1 MSKVFI
7 DTNILLYA
15 YDESDRRKQKAA
27 RAALAKSHSE
37 GNGVISTQV
46 LQEFYVA
53 GTGKLK
59 MEPLIAKSLLDTF
72 DVFETVVIAP
82 SLIAAAADYHLLF
95 KLSFWD
101 ALIVAA
107 AEVSKCETI
116 WTEDMH
122 PGQKVRGIKIENP
135 LSA

>member
-15 YDESDRRKQKAA
+15 YDEADRRKQKAA
-27 RAALAKSHSE
+27 RATLAKSHSE

-72 DVFETVVIAP
+72 DVFETVVISPA
-82 SLIAAAADYHLLF
+82 LIAAAADYHLLF

-101 ALIVAA
+101 ALIIAA
-107 AEVSKCETI
+107 AEAAKCETI
-116 WTEDMH
+116 WTEDLN
-122 PGQKVRGIKIENP
+122 PGQKIRGIKVENP

>member
-7 DTNILLYA
+7 DTNILRYA
-15 YDESDRRKQKAA
+15 YDESDRRKQKSA
-27 RAALAKSHSE
+27 RAVLAAAHSE

-46 LQEFYVA
+46 LQEFYSA
-53 GTGKLK
+53 GTGKLR

-72 DVFETVVIAP
+72 DVFEIVIISP
-82 SLIAAAADYHLLF
+82 PLIAAAADYHLLF

-107 AEVSKCETI
+107 AEISKCETI
-116 WTEDMH
+116 WSEDLNA
-122 PGQKVRGIKIENP
+122 GQKIRGIRIDNP
-135 LSA
+135 LSV